1 MIQVYMYILDITGFY
16 EHVIQFQMEM
26 KRITKFN
33 FSANVIAWNFSIR
46 WRELMYIRSRISRYF
61 AYSRTFGLR
70 SIN

>member
-46 WRELMYIRSRISRYF
+46 
-61 AYSRTFGLR
+61 
-70 SIN
+70 